1 LHRERVGTHLL
12 KSFETEWVA
21 AIPGAYATEAKRM
34 PNIRLPD
41 RKLLVWDL
49 LDHQDAWLAAIERFR
64 RAVLAAQE
72 P

>member
-1 LHRERVGTHLL
+1 
-12 KSFETEWVA
+12 
-21 AIPGAYATEAKRM
+21 M

-49 LDHQDAWLAAIERFR
+49 LDHQDAWFAAIERFR